1 MTMQE
6 DEVRL
11 LIMVASLAVTLVLV
25 AAILTLRGVYQSRKM
40 KVARDQILNYL
51 KSNNFTMI
59 SLSRIRDNINPAY
72 SDQFLEGLPDYFPND
87 LRRARLKDKDGNL
100 NRHGLARIRNQLTVE
115 EGTAG
120 ERSAG

>member
-40 KVARDQILNYL
+40 Q
-51 KSNNFTMI
+51 
-59 SLSRIRDNINPAY
+59 
-72 SDQFLEGLPDYFPND
+72 GC
-87 LRRARLKDKDGNL
+87 
-100 NRHGLARIRNQLTVE
+100 
-115 EGTAG
+115 
-120 ERSAG
+120 